1 MLQLKR
7 LPPHMDL
14 QGLQQAQ
21 VLGPALQVQ
30 VQVQVE

>member
-14 QGLQQAQ
+14 RAQQL
-21 VLGPALQVQ
+21 VLVLVLVLVP
-30 VQVQVE
+30 VEQAE